1 MPSLPANIKLILASS
16 SPYRRELLS
25 RLHLDFSCQ
34 SPQIDE
40 TPLDGEKPQ
49 AYVQRLAR
57 EKASKIAQ
65 EHPQAWVIGSD
76 QCAVLKHKILGK
88 PVTLERAKSQLLAC
102 SGQEVSFL
110 TAYCLLVPQKPSDI
124 AIDITRVRFRSISES
139 EIERY
144 LATEDVLSCAGSFKV
159 EALGVSLFEAVESTD
174 PTALIGLPLIGL
186 CKQLRSAGAQV
197 P

>member
-65 EHPQAWVIGSD
+65 E
-76 QCAVLKHKILGK
+76 
-88 PVTLERAKSQLLAC
+88 PVSYTHLTLPT
-102 SGQEVSFL
+102 SG
-110 TAYCLLVPQKPSDI
+110 
-124 AIDITRVRFRSISES
+124 
-139 EIERY
+139 
-144 LATEDVLSCAGSFKV
+144 
-159 EALGVSLFEAVESTD
+159 
-174 PTALIGLPLIGL
+174 
-186 CKQLRSAGAQV
+186 
-197 P
+197 